1 MPRDSLEDDED
12 DLVFLNRVHNE
23 MKKGGITPAYSTN
36 VLHHGV
42 PYNLMMHDPAEYMDR
57 EIAKLNAKP
66 KWNASMPTSTMQMR
80 PEKMDRFFKS
90 HPDWNKYMWGTTP
103 GKPPPPPAAR
113 GGTLLSVDQ
122 VFRNLNNP
130 RVRFDPNIAR
140 FVGQRRRSRRNR
152 RKSRSRRRSR
162 RRSRGPN
169 R

>member
-1 MPRDSLEDDED
+1 MRRDSLEDDED

-23 MKKGGITPAYSTN
+23 MKKRGITPAYSTN
-36 VLHHGV
+36 VLHHGA

-57 EIAKLNAKP
+57 EIAKLNTAAKP
-66 KWNASMPTSTMQMR
+66 KWNASMPTSTMRMR
-80 PEKMDRFFKS
+80 GS
-90 HPDWNKYMWGTTP
+90 TP
-103 GKPPPPPAAR
+103 GNPPPPPKGAAR
-113 GGTLLSVDQ
+113 DGALLSVDQ
-122 VFRNLNNP
+122 LFRNFNNP
-130 RVRFDPNIAR
+130 NIR